1 VTTKIPCC
9 PYHGSDCLANQSA
22 STVPAEFDEDL
33 TQLGLEQVDLML
45 LHWPCKTLEQTVATY
60 KQMEAML
67 AQNKA
72 RAIGV
77 SNFNADFMKRFL
89 ASDIKVK
96 PAVNQCGY
104 SIGAHNRSED
114 GQDDATRSYC
124 QSQGVAYQAYSP
136 LGGLSGVDVLGDK
149 DVNAIAAAHNA
160 SAAQVALRW
169 VAQQGAL
176 FVTAGS
182 KAEYLREDLDIYGFE
197 LSATEMALLSSK

>member
-1 VTTKIPCC
+1 MTTKIPCC
-9 PYHGSDCLANQSA
+9 PYNGRDCLANYSA
-22 STVPAEFDEDL
+22 AAVPAEFADDL
-33 TQLGLEQVDLML
+33 NQLGLEQVDLML
-45 LHWPCKTLEQTVATY
+45 LHWPCKTLDETVATY

-67 AQNKA
+67 AQKKA

-77 SNFNADFMKRFL
+77 SNFGADFMKRFL
-89 ASDIKVK
+89 ASDIKVR

-104 SIGAHNRSED
+104 SIGAHNSSNAGRN
-114 GQDDATRSYC
+114 DATREYC

-149 DVNAIAAAHNA
+149 DVNTIASAHKV

-182 KAEYLREDLDIYGFE
+182 KSEYLQEDLDIFGFE
-197 LSATEMALLSSK
+197 LSAAEMELLSSK